1 MLVGYSNRSTLQ
13 HLLLPVF
20 FGNPLWVDIFQ
31 AVSVNWEGSQF
42 SKAFSI
48 FLLKKETFSTVLCK
62 TQGCKVAWEKFLHFF
77 SKISSSDPERLYY
90 AEMNSYL
97 GNPLSLKWFI
107 CYPNVQLLRKTF
119 LWQFLWECTV
129 PESFRTCAVLWSDNA
144 IDGNINIIKGSSARQ
159 EIWVIFN
166 LLIKRWH
173 LWLLSSRL

>member
-97 GNPLSLKWFI
+97 GNPLSLK
-107 CYPNVQLLRKTF
+107 
-119 LWQFLWECTV
+119 
-129 PESFRTCAVLWSDNA
+129 
-144 IDGNINIIKGSSARQ
+144 
-159 EIWVIFN
+159 
-166 LLIKRWH
+166 
-173 LWLLSSRL
+173 